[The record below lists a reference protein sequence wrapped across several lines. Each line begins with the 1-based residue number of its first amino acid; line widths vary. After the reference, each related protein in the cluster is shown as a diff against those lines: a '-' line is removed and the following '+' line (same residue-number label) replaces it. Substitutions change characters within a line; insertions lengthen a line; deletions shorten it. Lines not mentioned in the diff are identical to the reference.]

1 MMSTYLAN
9 LSFIR
14 KLIIGFSAVI
24 AVAVLSGLFTW
35 RAADTIERAG
45 RWTTHTYAVLDAM
58 DAILSAM
65 VNQETGLRGF
75 LLTGK
80 EEFLAP
86 YTAGESEFQTAFTEA
101 KRLTADNPAQ
111 QARLDALME
120 EVRSWRSEIAERE
133 IVLMRNP
140 ATQEQA
146 RSLESSGAGKRYMDA
161 IRAKVAEV
169 EQAERQ
175 LLGVRAAEQEAALA
189 SLRWT
194 VVLSVLG
201 GALVAA
207 LMGGLLSRLIAT
219 PVAAMTQVMGR
230 LAQGDRSIAVAGT
243 DRRDEIGSMARAI
256 EVFKRNA
263 IEAARLTTEQE
274 AERKSKEERA
284 TRIDGLLRQFQQTA
298 QTVVDAVSAAA
309 GDLQETATAMTG
321 TARSTAERAGT
332 VAAASKQASSNV
344 QTVAAATE
352 ELTASIQEIG
362 RQVSSSTRIAGDA
375 VTEAERMTTQIQQLV
390 AASVQIGQVV
400 ELISSIAGQTNLLA
414 LNATIEAARAG
425 DAGKGFAVV
434 ASEVK
439 ALATQTS
446 RATEDIQAKVA
457 EIQQATGSAQTAIVG
472 IGQTIRRMS
481 EIAAAIAAAV
491 EEQTAA
497 TRDIARNVQE
507 AARGTEEVSATIAGV
522 NEVAAEAG
530 GMATRMLDASEGL
543 TRQSGVLRSEVA
555 GFLDAVRAA

>member
-1 MMSTYLAN
+1 MSAYLAN

-14 KLIIGFSAVI
+14 KLIFGFSAVI
-24 AVAVLSGLFTW
+24 AVVVLSGPFTW
-35 RAADTIERAG
+35 QAAGTIERAG
-45 RWTTHTYAVLDAM
+45 RWTTHTYTVLDTLDDILAAM
-58 DAILSAM
+58 M
-65 VNQETGLRGF
+65 NQETGLRGF
-75 LLTGK
+75 LLAGR

-86 YTAGESEFQTAFTEA
+86 YTAGTALLGTAVAEA
-101 KRLTADNPAQ
+101 RRLTADNPAQ
-111 QARLDALME
+111 QARLDALMAD
-120 EVRSWRSEIAERE
+120 VRSWQSEIAERE
-133 IVLMRNP
+133 IALMRDP

-146 RSLESSGAGKRYMDA
+146 RALESSGAGKRYMDA
-161 IRAKVAEV
+161 IRSKVEEI
-169 EQAERQ
+169 EQTERQ

-194 VVLSVLG
+194 VVLSALG
-201 GALVAA
+201 AALVAA

-263 IEAARLTTEQE
+263 IEAARLTAEQE
-274 AERKSKEERA
+274 AERKAKEERA
-284 TRIDGLLRQFQQTA
+284 ARIDGLLRQFQQTA
-298 QTVVDAVSAAA
+298 QTVVDAVTAAA
-309 GDLQETATAMTG
+309 GELQGTATAMTG

-362 RQVSSSTRIAGDA
+362 RQVSSSARIAGDA
-375 VTEAERMTTQIQQLV
+375 VAEAERMTTQIQQLV

-481 EIAAAIAAAV
+481 DIAAAIAAAV

-507 AARGTEEVSATIAGV
+507 AARGTEEVSSTIAGV
-522 NEVAAEAG
+522 NEAAAEAG
-530 GMATRMLDASEGL
+530 GMATRMLDASDGL
-543 TRQSGVLRSEVA
+543 ARQSGVLRSEVA